1 VAGVLRLREHAGSQ
15 RGGACSDRK
24 SRATFLIR
32 TCSHD
37 RRTLPAFYTQAVHF
51 PWERVAEE
59 PALFTRRMFV
69 RLSQLPSIRVLAQP
83 MRSAEIL
90 VSPLPQQVQ
99 LVNPENSYLRRLERS
114 DSKTRR
120 ISSIGRWAQGK
131 VRAVGTNRRF
141 CGDRFHNVICIG
153 VPMPILF
160 VETSRRVRRL
170 QIPTTPVIAHR
181 LRLRLS

>member
-1 VAGVLRLREHAGSQ
+1 MLGVKEAEHVLIKKVVQLFRNMLSRSHNLAGLLRTGGS
-15 RGGACSDRK
+15 
-24 SRATFLIR
+24 F
-32 TCSHD
+32 
-37 RRTLPAFYTQAVHF
+37 
-51 PWERVAEE
+51 

-69 RLSQLPSIRVLAQP
+69 QLSQLPSIRVLAQP

-99 LVNPENSYLRRLERS
+99 LVNPENSYLRRLKRS

-120 ISSIGRWAQGK
+120 ISSIGRWAQGR

-141 CGDRFHNVICIG
+141 CGDRFHDVICIG
-153 VPMPILF
+153 APMPILF

-170 QIPTTPVIAHR
+170 QIPTTPVIAHS

>member
-1 VAGVLRLREHAGSQ
+1 MREHAGSQ
-15 RGGACSDRK
+15 RGGACSDQKK
-24 SRATFLIR
+24 SSNFFG

-90 VSPLPQQVQ
+90 VSPLPQQVH
-99 LVNPENSYLRRLERS
+99 LANPENGYLRRLERS

-120 ISSIGRWAQGK
+120 ISSIGRWAQGR

-160 VETSRRVRRL
+160 VETSRSVRRL
-170 QIPTTPVIAHR
+170 QIPTTPVIAHS